1 MYSRLFHV
9 VSFIP
14 FIKMSA
20 LEVWEI
26 QQFPNKGIAL
36 LSGEAV

>member
-1 MYSRLFHV
+1 MV
-9 VSFIP
+9 AFIP
-14 FIKMSA
+14 FIKMSN

-26 QQFPNKGIAL
+26 QQLPDIGL

>member
-1 MYSRLFHV
+1 MYSHLFYI

-14 FIKMSA
+14 FIKMSD

-26 QQFPNKGIAL
+26 QQFPDKGIAL